1 MRRSLC
7 QGRAQ
12 LRLAL
17 EAPGPKLLPSANP
30 SGLIEALA
38 ELLLKA
44 AGAAGPLTMGGA
56 DEQQDHR

>member
-1 MRRSLC
+1 MRRSRC
-7 QGRAQ
+7 QDRAQ

-17 EAPGPKLLPSANP
+17 EPQGCKLLPPANP

-44 AGAAGPLTMGGA
+44 AGAAGPLTTGGA